1 MQTGLQSYDRTVL
14 LETKSLRGS
23 VLRFNHM
30 FCPQCANHNL
40 DGAKFC
46 RVCGMNLEVVSL
58 ALTNRLPQPLV
69 SPSASSLEKR
79 ATGTGSVVQGAIL
92 LGTSFL
98 IFLAGL
104 LFSRRPMPW
113 LIFWSVFFG
122 WMACW
127 GSIVLAIGVGR
138 LIEGKV
144 SSSKELER
152 GSSEGSPIDF
162 LPNASV
168 TDHTTR
174 QLGQRKSQ

>member
-1 MQTGLQSYDRTVL
+1 
-14 LETKSLRGS
+14 
-23 VLRFNHM
+23 
-30 FCPQCANHNL
+30 
-40 DGAKFC
+40 
-46 RVCGMNLEVVSL
+46 
-58 ALTNRLPQPLV
+58 
-69 SPSASSLEKR
+69 
-79 ATGTGSVVQGAIL
+79 
-92 LGTSFL
+92 
-98 IFLAGL
+98 
-104 LFSRRPMPW
+104 MPW